1 MGKWLA
7 EYQEN
12 TLETGTYTTDST
24 DTSHDLS
31 VLSVP
36 NRGVLTEIDNIANE
50 VLVLIKQS
58 CEGFEITPNQFLGLT
73 TKEDRELILSGELPI
88 KVLKAYAKSF
98 ADGIQTGRIIFHP
111 TFNHGMPGGK
121 QGKRDIRLIYK

>member
-12 TLETGTYTTDST
+12 TLETDIHTTDST
-24 DTSHDLS
+24 DTSCDLS

-58 CEGFEITPNQFLGLT
+58 CEGFEITPNQFLALT
-73 TKEDRELILSGELPI
+73 TKEDRDLILSGDLPI

-98 ADGIQTGRIIFHP
+98 ADGIQIGRITFHP
-111 TFNHGMPGGK
+111 TFNHGIPSGK
-121 QGKRDIRLIYK
+121 QGEEGY